1 MDDDDPQVC
10 VAVPCGHHI
19 CGRCARGWAAR
30 QPIDIP
36 VPAAP
41 ANRARPE
48 AMPEAAQPP
57 PWHANAVPPPPD
69 DEPTEAEQEAMQAA
83 AQPPPWHAN
92 AVPPPPDDEPTEAE
106 QEAMQAAAQ
115 AEQEAMQAAA
125 QPAPWDVAP
134 PADELPMPPPWA
146 PALGEAFLF
155 AGRLVH
161 WAQLWRFG
169 SNIVLVWSDSGRLCR
184 EGNHDERPT
193 GIAGWR
199 VGWHTA
205 VNTSNSKWLLVVE
218 VHDV

>member
-1 MDDDDPQVC
+1 MAAPCWKCRAPIIGFIRVYDVVPADACPICMDDDDPQVC

-48 AMPEAAQPP
+48 AMPE
-57 PWHANAVPPPPD
+57 
-69 DEPTEAEQEAMQAA
+69 A

-184 EGNHDERPT
+184 KPRRATHRHRRLARWVAHGCEHVQQQMAFSCRG
-193 GIAGWR
+193 A
-199 VGWHTA
+199 
-205 VNTSNSKWLLVVE
+205 
-218 VHDV
+218 